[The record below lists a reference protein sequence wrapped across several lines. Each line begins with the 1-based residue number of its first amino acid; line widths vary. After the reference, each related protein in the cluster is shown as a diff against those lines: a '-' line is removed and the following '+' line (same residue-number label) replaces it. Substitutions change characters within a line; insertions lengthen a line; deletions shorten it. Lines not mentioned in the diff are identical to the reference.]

1 MNNVANHE
9 NEDFV
14 GVFMTKTITIIVW
27 HDIMD
32 IYVVS
37 WDKYDSFTVDT
48 LSSVG
53 SIEIYISFVQFI
65 CFVCKG

>member
-37 WDKYDSFTVDT
+37 WDKYSTNQMF
-48 LSSVG
+48 G
-53 SIEIYISFVQFI
+53 
-65 CFVCKG
+65 